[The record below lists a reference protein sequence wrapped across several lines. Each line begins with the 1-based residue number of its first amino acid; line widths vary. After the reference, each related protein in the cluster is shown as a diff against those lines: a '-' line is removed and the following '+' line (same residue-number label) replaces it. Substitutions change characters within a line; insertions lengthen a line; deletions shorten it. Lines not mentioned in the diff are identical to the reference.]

1 VHSEPTSPATFA
13 SPPPA
18 PQGYAE
24 QPFGTPSS
32 LHVQPPLAVAPLQ
45 VGAPTGAFPEGLA
58 SPQAAHQQP
67 YAPYPEAETFGQ
79 PFAPQQY
86 TQQPPAAPQQYTPQ
100 QAMPYSGGEPNGQ
113 FAAGQQHAPQQMTP
127 QPHGQQQQYA
137 PQQMAPQS
145 TAPQTAAPQQMAPQ
159 AAIPQAYAP
168 VADAPQHHAPAPAAP
183 QYAPQPPAFDD
194 APAPIPM
201 KIVISGGFGVG
212 KTTFVGTIS
221 DIPPL
226 TTEAAMTGMAVGV
239 DDRGQVS
246 TKTTT
251 TVAMDFGRVAVDR
264 SLVLYLFG
272 TPGQDR
278 FGFMWDDLVTGALGA
293 IVLVDT
299 RRLDDCFPAID
310 YFEDRQIPFVVVL
323 NRFDGD
329 LVHSVDSVRA
339 ALQLDPDVP
348 IVTTDARNRQNVKES
363 VLALLDVVLSRAIAR
378 SGNVF

>member
-1 VHSEPTSPATFA
+1 
-13 SPPPA
+13 
-18 PQGYAE
+18 
-24 QPFGTPSS
+24 
-32 LHVQPPLAVAPLQ
+32 
-45 VGAPTGAFPEGLA
+45 
-58 SPQAAHQQP
+58 
-67 YAPYPEAETFGQ
+67 
-79 PFAPQQY
+79 
-86 TQQPPAAPQQYTPQ
+86 
-100 QAMPYSGGEPNGQ
+100 
-113 FAAGQQHAPQQMTP
+113 
-127 QPHGQQQQYA
+127 
-137 PQQMAPQS
+137 
-145 TAPQTAAPQQMAPQ
+145 
-159 AAIPQAYAP
+159 
-168 VADAPQHHAPAPAAP
+168 
-183 QYAPQPPAFDD
+183 
-194 APAPIPM
+194 M

-299 RRLDDCFPAID
+299 RRLDDCFAAID

-323 NRFDGD
+323 NRFDGQ
-329 LVHSVDSVRA
+329 LMHSVDAVRA

-348 IVTTDARNRQNVKES
+348 IVTTDARNRENVKES

-378 SGNVF
+378 NGHSL